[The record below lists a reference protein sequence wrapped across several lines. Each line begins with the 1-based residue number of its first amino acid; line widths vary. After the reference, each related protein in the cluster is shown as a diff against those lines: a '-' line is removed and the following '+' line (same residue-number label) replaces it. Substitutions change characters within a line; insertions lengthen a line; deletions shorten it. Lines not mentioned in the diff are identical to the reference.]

1 MPNNTCNI
9 VNNNVTHE
17 GDFSLFFNTS
27 TKIQGGNPLLEN
39 KSLTKVI
46 EIKEILNLCDY
57 GELGTLNRRALLF
70 AKTTFLVVFKED
82 WTTF

>member
-9 VNNNVTHE
+9 VNNNVTLG

-46 EIKEILNLCDY
+46 EIKEILNLCDIWRIRNPKSK
-57 GELGTLNRRALLF
+57 GF
-70 AKTTFLVVFKED
+70 TFC
-82 WTTF
+82 